1 MTDVFAL
8 ALLGVVAILAAFVWL
23 THRDVSRLH
32 SGFNA
37 LIAEMRTD
45 RVVMTQALIAMQGA
59 VQACNRVADAVIE
72 LVRKQ
77 GPKADLAE

>member
-8 ALLGVVAILAAFVWL
+8 ALLGVVAILAVFVWL

-45 RVVMTQALIAMQGA
+45 RLVMTQALITMQGA

>member
-8 ALLGVVAILAAFVWL
+8 VLLGVVAILAVFVWL

-45 RVVMTQALIAMQGA
+45 RLVMTQALITMQGA